1 VLGPAACVR
10 DASHV
15 EVVDCHVEVEAL
27 RRERGL
33 VSRLASLRDIIVAS
47 ELEINVL
54 LLLSFGI
61 IRPKGVVRLADLES
75 LVLDL
80 L

>member
-1 VLGPAACVR
+1 MLGPAADVR

-33 VSRLASLRDIIVAS
+33 VSRLASLRRDIIIAS
-47 ELEINVL
+47 LLENDVL
-54 LLLSFGI
+54 LVLSFWI
-61 IRPKGVVRLADLES
+61 LRPKGVVRLADL
-75 LVLDL
+75 
-80 L
+80 